1 MYTSRLLLS
10 GFFLFLTILQLN
22 AQMVSGY
29 VKDPSGNVLPFSSVL
44 VKGSTKGVS
53 ANARGFYQMNLDQG
67 EHTLVGQY
75 IGYTSVEKK
84 ISLTKDNKEVDFVLS
99 PRQYQLAQVEVTSK
113 GEDPAYAIIRK
124 AIAARKQHLKELNS
138 YQCEVYV
145 KGQLQFRKYPKSY
158 LGKKVDFE
166 DGDTSQRKMIYLSE
180 SVTRLSVDSSGKSK
194 VEVISTKVSGRIDG
208 FGFNMPQQ
216 INLYNNNIQ
225 LGEGLNPRGFIS
237 PLSGGALSYYRYR
250 FEGTFFE
257 NGIEINRIKVT
268 PKREYE
274 PLFSG
279 YINITE
285 GDWYIHSADLML
297 LKKQQMQLL
306 DTLRITQQFV
316 PARSTWV
323 IKNQVLYPSGKLLGF
338 DFFGNFLEVYDQFN
352 LTPRFEKKFF
362 NNTIIKFYDSSNKKS
377 AAYWDSIRPV
387 PLLVEELKDYSKKDS
402 LEKVKK
408 QPAYLDSIDKKRN
421 RFSFG
426 DLLISGHTF
435 SRQKTKESLN
445 IDPLLKSFD
454 YNTVE
459 GVVFKYSPSYSK
471 AWENKNRL
479 SITPNIRYGI
489 DNQHANLG
497 VSATYSW
504 GGKERRNISFS
515 GGRGVY
521 QFNPQNPIEERIN
534 SLATLLYHANH
545 MKIYEAG
552 YFTVSSGIRLKEG
565 LNLSGAFRFQDRT
578 PLQNLANP
586 VSWNNPKNREFT
598 PNDPDALT
606 GATMPAH
613 QAATLR
619 ASLVWRPG
627 GKYIELP
634 DARFMIDSKAPTFSA
649 SVTQGINGL
658 LGSDI
663 SYTKWQLGI
672 AEELNLK
679 IGGTLTYNIIAAGF
693 LGNPTTYLPD
703 RIHIEGNQTIIAGS
717 FNSTFQLAPYYQFSN
732 QSKLSVEAHVEYKLN
747 GLITN
752 KIPGFK
758 KLNWFLVTGFNG
770 LHIQGQT
777 NYAEAYLGLD
787 NILKTLRFTYVQ
799 SFQQGGFG
807 NTSGIRISTPLF

>member
-1 MYTSRLLLS
+1 MFTSRLLLS
-10 GFFLFLTILQLN
+10 GFLLFLTSLQLD

-29 VKDPSGNVLPFSSVL
+29 VKDSSGNVLPFSSVL

-53 ANARGFYQMNLDQG
+53 ANARGFYQINLNPG
-67 EHTLVGQY
+67 EYTLVGQY

-84 ISLTKDNKEVDFVLS
+84 ISLTKDNKVQDFVLK

-145 KGQLQFRKYPKSY
+145 KGQLQLRKYPKR
-158 LGKKVDFE
+158 LFGQKVDFE
-166 DGDTSQRKMIYLSE
+166 DGDSSQRKMIYLSE
-180 SVTRLSVDSSGKSK
+180 SVTRLSVDSNGKSK
-194 VEVISTKVSGRIDG
+194 VEVISTKVSGSSSG
-208 FGFNMPQQ
+208 FGFNTPQQ
-216 INLYNNNIQ
+216 ISFYNNNIQ
-225 LGEGLNPRGFIS
+225 IGEGLNPRGFIS

-268 PKREYE
+268 PKRAYE
-274 PLFSG
+274 PLFTG
-279 YINITE
+279 YITITE
-285 GDWYIHSADLML
+285 GDWYIHSADLYL

-352 LTPRFEKKFF
+352 LAPRFEKKFF
-362 NNTIIKFYDSSNKKS
+362 NNTVIKFYDSSNKKS

-387 PLLVEELKDYSKKDS
+387 PLMVEEVKDYSKKDS
-402 LEKVKK
+402 LEQVKK

-421 RFSFG
+421 RFTLG
-426 DLLISGHTF
+426 NLLLSGKTF

-459 GVVFKYSPSYSK
+459 GLVFKYSPSYSK

-479 SITPNIRYGI
+479 FITPNIRYGF

-521 QFNPQNPIEERIN
+521 QFNPQNPIEERVN
-534 SLATLLYHANH
+534 SFATLLRNANY

-565 LNLSGAFRFQDRT
+565 LNLSGSFRFQDRT

-586 VSWNNPKNREFT
+586 VSWRNPKNKEFT

-613 QAATLR
+613 QAATFR

-627 GKYIELP
+627 GQYIELP
-634 DARFMIDSKAPTFSA
+634 DARFMIDSKAPTFTA
-649 SVTQGINGL
+649 SVTQGIQGL

-693 LGNPTTYLPD
+693 LGTPTTYLPD
-703 RIHIEGNQTIIAGS
+703 RIHIEGNQTIFAGS

-732 QSKLSVEAHVEYKLN
+732 QSKLTAEAHVEYKLN

-777 NYAEAYLGLD
+777 NYAEGYLGLE
-787 NILKTLRFTYVQ
+787 NILKVFRFTYVQ
-799 SFQQGGFG
+799 SFQQGGLG
-807 NTSGIRISTPLF
+807 NTSGIRISTPFF